1 MFKVN
6 EKHNIFNRFGR
17 NTSIQTVA
25 VKDTYFI
32 EYRKG
37 DEIKYFPIEL
47 ATVVK
52 GLNIDLH
59 DSDTV
64 SNCEDGPK
72 FDIKKLNLYTG
83 EMDQIGDE

>member
-25 VKDTYFI
+25 VKDNYFI

-37 DEIKYFPIEL
+37 DEIKYFPIGL

-52 GLNIDLH
+52 APNIDLH
-59 DSDTV
+59 DSDFV
-64 SNCEDGPK
+64 ANFNDGSS
-72 FDIKKLNLYTG
+72 FDIKKFNFGTG
-83 EMDQIGDE
+83 EMEQIGDE

>member
-1 MFKVN
+1 MN

-52 GLNIDLH
+52 ALNIDLH

-64 SNCEDGPK
+64 SNYE
-72 FDIKKLNLYTG
+72 
-83 EMDQIGDE
+83 

>member
-1 MFKVN
+1 MN

-52 GLNIDLH
+52 ALNIDLH
-59 DSDTV
+59 DS
-64 SNCEDGPK
+64 
-72 FDIKKLNLYTG
+72 
-83 EMDQIGDE
+83 